1 MKKMNVKIEIYV
13 EIKYNVLL
21 KKYICNRMYD
31 IYKLYYT
38 IKLYVDHE
46 EIVTEIIIRTD
57 KGKRRKNFLI
67 QRDMTHASSI

>member
-1 MKKMNVKIEIYV
+1 
-13 EIKYNVLL
+13 
-21 KKYICNRMYD
+21 MYD

-38 IKLYVDHE
+38 IKLYVDQVE

-67 QRDMTHASSI
+67 QRDMTHASSM